1 MTIQDN
7 FYRDHQ
13 TTKTEVTITMSLKES
28 ISEYKAGFIEK
39 VPSDIRAVMGK
50 ATKALEASGLTNKAP
65 KSGEAFPTFDL
76 TNQNG
81 QSRSLGDL
89 LKQGPLVVTFYRG
102 GWCPY
107 CNLEL
112 KAYQDVLD
120 EIQAAGASLVAITPE
135 LPDNSLSTSEK
146 NDLSFEILTDT
157 NSEFAKEIGIVFTL
171 PEELRSIYEN
181 FGIHIEAHNGK
192 GQFDLP
198 LAATFVV
205 TKDGKIASAFVDAD
219 YTVRQ
224 EPSEVIEVL
233 KSI

>member
-1 MTIQDN
+1 
-7 FYRDHQ
+7 
-13 TTKTEVTITMSLKES
+13 MSLKES

-39 VPSDIRAVMGK
+39 IPSDIRAVMGK
-50 ATKALEASGLTNKAP
+50 ATETLEASGLTNKAP

-76 TNQNG
+76 LNQNG

-120 EIQAAGASLVAITPE
+120 EIQAAGASLVAITSE

-181 FGIHIEAHNGK
+181 FGIHIEAHNGT

-205 TKDGKIASAFVDAD
+205 AKDGKIASAFVDAD